1 MASAIY
7 DNSHVRSTQEYERF
21 LSDDSPEARSTKSL
35 NLEPNDAGRLATLCG
50 PLDQNIRQLENR
62 LGIHIRNRGHDF
74 QLEGPSDGV
83 RKGEAL
89 ITHLYAQLGGGGTLD
104 PKTLHLYLQEAGVN
118 ELVNKPTNKENG
130 NREVGSVHLKL
141 WQKTVRP
148 RGPRQT
154 QFVRDLQ
161 SSDIDVNFA
170 IGPAGTG
177 KTYLAVACAV
187 HALANDEVNRIFLVR
202 PAVEVGEK
210 LGFLPGDLSQKIDP
224 YIQPLYDALFEMI
237 GNERV
242 ERLIDRKV
250 IEIAPLA
257 YMRGRT
263 LNEAF
268 IILDESQNTTI
279 SQMKMFLTRI
289 GFGSKVAI
297 TGDLTQIDLGGRQ
310 HGQRSGLAHVLPL
323 IKDIP
328 GIHVTRFNSHD
339 VVRHPIVQRIVDAY
353 DRDER
358 QQSNAEH

>member
-1 MASAIY
+1 M
-7 DNSHVRSTQEYERF
+7 
-21 LSDDSPEARSTKSL
+21 SDDSAESRSTKSL
-35 NLEPNDAGRLATLCG
+35 NLEPSDAGRLATLCG
-50 PLDQNIRQLENR
+50 PLDQNIRQLEQR
-62 LGIHIRNRGHDF
+62 LGIHIKNRGHDF
-74 QLEGPSDGV
+74 QLEGPRDGV
-83 RKGEAL
+83 VKGEAL
-89 ITHLYAQLGGGGTLD
+89 LTHLYAQIGGGASLD

-118 ELVNKPTNKENG
+118 ELVANAPENG
-130 NREVGSVHLKL
+130 EEARPTSSVELKL

-154 QFVRDLQ
+154 QFVRDLL
-161 SSDIDVNFA
+161 SDNIDVNFA

-187 HALANDEVNRIFLVR
+187 HALANNKVNRIFLVR

-210 LGFLPGDLSQKIDP
+210 LGFLPGDLTQKIDP

-297 TGDLTQIDLGGRQ
+297 TGDLTQIDLGGHQ
-310 HGQRSGLAHVLPL
+310 QQGQRSGLSHVLPL
-323 IKDIP
+323 LKDIT
-328 GIHVTRFNSHD
+328 GIHITRFNSRD

-353 DRDER
+353 ELDER
-358 QQSNAEH
+358 QKQADERKPR

>member
-1 MASAIY
+1 M
-7 DNSHVRSTQEYERF
+7 
-21 LSDDSPEARSTKSL
+21 SDDSLESRSTKTL
-35 NLEPNDAGRLATLCG
+35 NLQPSDAGRLATLCG
-50 PLDQNIRQLENR
+50 PLDRNIRQLEQR
-62 LGIHIRNRGHDF
+62 LGIHIKNRGHDF
-74 QLEGPSDGV
+74 QLEGPQEGV

-89 ITHLYAQLGGGGTLD
+89 LTHLYAQIGAGATLD
-104 PKTLHLYLQEAGVN
+104 AKTLHLYLQEAGVN
-118 ELVNKPTNKENG
+118 ELVDGWKGNG
-130 NREVGSVHLKL
+130 NRDGDGDGTHLKL

-161 SSDIDVNFA
+161 SDDIDVNFA

-187 HALANDEVNRIFLVR
+187 QALASDRVKRIFLVR

-224 YIQPLYDALFEMI
+224 YIQPLYDALFEMV

-279 SQMKMFLTRI
+279 AQMKMFLTRI

-297 TGDLTQIDLGGRQ
+297 TGDLTQIDLGGSHQ
-310 HGQRSGLAHVLPL
+310 GQRSGLAHVLPIL
-323 IKDIP
+323 KDIP
-328 GIHVTRFNSHD
+328 GIHITRFNSRD

-353 DRDER
+353 DQDDR
-358 QQSNAEH
+358 QRQ

>member
-1 MASAIY
+1 M
-7 DNSHVRSTQEYERF
+7 
-21 LSDDSPEARSTKSL
+21 SDESPVARSSKSF
-35 NLEPNDAGRLATLCG
+35 NLEPNDAHRLATLCG
-50 PLDQNIRQLENR
+50 PLDQNIRQLELR
-62 LGIHIRNRGHDF
+62 LGIDIRNRGHDF
-74 QLEGPSDGV
+74 LVEGPSDGV
-83 RKGEAL
+83 QKGAAL
-89 ITHLYAQLGGGGTLD
+89 LNHLYSQIDGGTTLD

-118 ELVNKPTNKENG
+118 ELVTAESNVDGEQTSRPD
-130 NREVGSVHLKL
+130 LQIKL
-141 WQKTVRP
+141 WKKTVRP
-148 RGPRQT
+148 RGPRQN
-154 QFVRDLQ
+154 QFVRDLL
-161 SSDIDVNFA
+161 SDSVDVNFA

-187 HALANDEVNRIFLVR
+187 DALAKDQVSRIFLVR

-210 LGFLPGDLSQKIDP
+210 LGFLPGDLNQKIDP

-242 ERLIDRKV
+242 EKLLDRKV

-268 IILDESQNTTI
+268 VILDESQNTTI
-279 SQMKMFLTRI
+279 AQMKMFLTRI

-323 IKDIP
+323 VKDIP
-328 GIHVTRFNSHD
+328 GIHITRFNSRD

-353 DRDER
+353 DRDE
-358 QQSNAEH
+358 QQQQH

>member
-1 MASAIY
+1 M
-7 DNSHVRSTQEYERF
+7 
-21 LSDDSPEARSTKSL
+21 
-35 NLEPNDAGRLATLCG
+35 CG
-50 PLDQNIRQLENR
+50 PLDKNIRQLEQR

-89 ITHLYAQLGGGGTLD
+89 LTHLYAQIGAGTKLD
-104 PKTLHLYLQEAGVN
+104 LKTLHLYLQDAGVS
-118 ELVNKPTNKENG
+118 ELVNGESDQAPDEHQDRDST
-130 NREVGSVHLKL
+130 HLKL

-161 SSDIDVNFA
+161 SDAIDVNFA
-170 IGPAGTG
+170 VGPAGTG

-187 HALANDEVNRIFLVR
+187 QALANDLVKRIFLVR

-210 LGFLPGDLSQKIDP
+210 LGFLPGDLTQKIDP
-224 YIQPLYDALFEMI
+224 YIQPLYDALFEMV

-242 ERLIDRKV
+242 ERLLERKV

-279 SQMKMFLTRI
+279 AQMKMFLTRI

-297 TGDLTQIDLGGRQ
+297 TGDLTQIDLGGSQ

-323 IKDIP
+323 LKDIP
-328 GIHVTRFNSHD
+328 GIRITRFNSRD

-353 DRDER
+353 DQAER
-358 QQSNAEH
+358 EQA

>member
-1 MASAIY
+1 M
-7 DNSHVRSTQEYERF
+7 
-21 LSDDSPEARSTKSL
+21 SDDSLESRSTKTL
-35 NLEPNDAGRLATLCG
+35 NLQPSDAGRLATLCG
-50 PLDQNIRQLENR
+50 PLDRNIRQLEQR
-62 LGIHIRNRGHDF
+62 LGIHIKNRGHDF
-74 QLEGPSDGV
+74 QIEGPQEGV

-89 ITHLYAQLGGGGTLD
+89 LTHLYAQIGGGGTLD
-104 PKTLHLYLQEAGVN
+104 AKTLHLYLQEAGVT
-118 ELVNKPTNKENG
+118 ELVDGWSKNG
-130 NREVGSVHLKL
+130 NSDGDGASTHLRL

-148 RGPRQT
+148 RGPRQSR
-154 QFVRDLQ
+154 FVRDLQ
-161 SSDIDVNFA
+161 SGDIDVNIA

-187 HALANDEVNRIFLVR
+187 HALASDRVKRIFLVR

-224 YIQPLYDALFEMI
+224 YMQPLYDALFEMG

-279 SQMKMFLTRI
+279 AQMKMFLTRI

-297 TGDLTQIDLGGRQ
+297 TGDLTQIDLGDGHQ
-310 HGQRSGLAHVLPL
+310 GQRSGLAHVLPL
-323 IKDIP
+323 LKDIP
-328 GIHVTRFNSHD
+328 GIHITRFNSRD

-353 DRDER
+353 EQDDR
-358 QQSNAEH
+358 QQQ